1 MPPVRMGLKTRLGLG
16 CVFVAGLSILW
27 ATPAR
32 AHHSGA
38 IFDMAHPITISG
50 VVTKVEWMN
59 PHAYLYL
66 NVTDEKGEVHE
77 WAIETNSPNFLKH
90 NGWTST
96 TVSAGDKIVCTGA
109 PARTGAYFMHATI
122 VQLPNGSQLRS

>member
-1 MPPVRMGLKTRLGLG
+1 MQRRPINFALAALAASLL
-16 CVFVAGLSILW
+16 FLS
-27 ATPAR
+27 AAPAW

-38 IFDMAHPITISG
+38 MFDMQHPITLTG
-50 VVTKVEWMN
+50 VVTRVEWMN

-77 WAIETNSPNFLKH
+77 WAVEATSPNFLKH

-96 TVSAGDKIVCTGA
+96 TVNPGDKIVCTGA
-109 PARTGAYFMHATI
+109 PARNGSKFMHATS
-122 VQLPNGSQLRS
+122 VQLPGGLQLRS

>member
-1 MPPVRMGLKTRLGLG
+1 MQVGLRTRLGLG
-16 CVFVAGLSILW
+16 CVLAAGLSILA
-27 ATPAR
+27 ATPVR

-66 NVTDEKGEVHE
+66 DATDAQGKVHN

-96 TVSAGDKIVCTGA
+96 TVNPGDKITVTGA
-109 PARTGAYFMHATI
+109 PARTGAYFMHATM
-122 VQLPNGSQLRS
+122 VQLPDGSQLRS

>member
-1 MPPVRMGLKTRLGLG
+1 LLA
-16 CVFVAGLSILW
+16 AGLSLFVL
-27 ATPAR
+27 APAR

-66 NVTDEKGEVHE
+66 NVTDEKGKVHE

-96 TVSAGDKIVCTGA
+96 TVSPGDKITCTGA
-109 PARTGAYFMHATI
+109 PARTGAYFMHATM
-122 VQLPNGSQLRS
+122 VTLPGGSQLRS

>member
-1 MPPVRMGLKTRLGLG
+1 MRVGWKGWLFRCGI
-16 CVFVAGLSILW
+16 VAAALSALM
-27 ATPAR
+27 APAVR

-38 IFDMAHPITISG
+38 IFDMAHPVTISG
-50 VVTKVEWMN
+50 VVTKVEWTN
-59 PHAYLYL
+59 PHAYFYL
-66 NVTDEKGEVHE
+66 NVTDAKGEVHE

-96 TVSAGDKIVCTGA
+96 TLNPGDKIVCTGA
-109 PARTGAYFMHATI
+109 PARTGAYFMHATM

>member
-1 MPPVRMGLKTRLGLG
+1 MQRRPIKFALAALAASLLLLL
-16 CVFVAGLSILW
+16 A
-27 ATPAR
+27 APAR

-38 IFDMAHPITISG
+38 MFDMQHPITLTG
-50 VVTKVEWMN
+50 VVTKVEWTN

-77 WAIETNSPNFLKH
+77 WAVEANSPNFLKH

-96 TVSAGDKIVCTGA
+96 TVNPGDKIVCTGV
-109 PARTGAYFMHATI
+109 PARNGSKFMHATS
-122 VQLPNGSQLRS
+122 VQLPGGLQLRS

>member
-1 MPPVRMGLKTRLGLG
+1 MQRRPINFALAALAASVLL
-16 CVFVAGLSILW
+16 LS

-38 IFDMAHPITISG
+38 MFGMQHPITLTG
-50 VVTKVEWMN
+50 VVTKVEWTN

-77 WAIETNSPNFLKH
+77 WAVEATSPNFLKH

-96 TVSAGDKIVCTGA
+96 TVKPDDTITCTGGRA
-109 PARTGAYFMHATI
+109 KSGALTMRCTI
-122 VQLPNGSQLRS
+122 VKLSDGEELRS

>member
-1 MPPVRMGLKTRLGLG
+1 
-16 CVFVAGLSILW
+16 
-27 ATPAR
+27 
-32 AHHSGA
+32 
-38 IFDMAHPITISG
+38 MAHPVTISG

-66 NVTDEKGEVHE
+66 NVADEKGEVRE

-96 TVSAGDKIVCTGA
+96 TISPGDKIVCTGA
-109 PARTGAYFMHATI
+109 PARTGARFMHATMI
-122 VQLPNGSQLRS
+122 QLPNGSQLRS

>member
-1 MPPVRMGLKTRLGLG
+1 MAVYCALAALL
-16 CVFVAGLSILW
+16 LSLS
-27 ATPAR
+27 ATSAH

-50 VVTKVEWMN
+50 SVTKVEWMN

-66 NVTDEKGEVHE
+66 NVTDDKGRVHE

-96 TVSAGDKIVCTGA
+96 TVSPGDKITVTGA
-109 PARTGAYFMHATI
+109 PARTGSYFMHATM
-122 VQLPNGSQLRS
+122 VQLPDGSQLRS

>member
-1 MPPVRMGLKTRLGLG
+1 MPLMRLGRKTRLCFCGFL
-16 CVFVAGLSILW
+16 AATLSIL
-27 ATPAR
+27 AAAPAR

-38 IFDMAHPITISG
+38 IFDMAHPIKISG
-50 VVTKVEWMN
+50 VVTKVEWTN
-59 PHAYLYL
+59 PHAYFYL
-66 NVTDEKGEVHE
+66 NVTDEEGAVHE

-96 TVSAGDKIVCTGA
+96 TLNPGDKIVCTGA
-109 PARTGAYFMHATI
+109 PARTGSYFMHATM

>member
-1 MPPVRMGLKTRLGLG
+1 
-16 CVFVAGLSILW
+16 
-27 ATPAR
+27 
-32 AHHSGA
+32 
-38 IFDMAHPITISG
+38 MAHPITISG

-66 NVTDEKGEVHE
+66 NVADDKGKVHE

-96 TVSAGDKIVCTGA
+96 TVNPGDKITVTGA
-109 PARTGAYFMHATI
+109 PARTGAYFMHATM
-122 VQLPNGSQLRS
+122 VQLPDGSQLRS

>member
-1 MPPVRMGLKTRLGLG
+1 VSLKARLGLC
-16 CVFVAGLSILW
+16 CVLAAGLFVIS

-66 NVTDEKGEVHE
+66 NVADDKGAVHE

-96 TVSAGDKIVCTGA
+96 TVSPGDKIVCTGA
-109 PARTGAYFMHATI
+109 PARTGAYFMHATM

>member
-1 MPPVRMGLKTRLGLG
+1 VRASRKSRIAVCGVLAALLLGLP
-16 CVFVAGLSILW
+16 
-27 ATPAR
+27 ATPAH

-50 VVTKVEWMN
+50 SVTKVEWMN

-66 NVTDEKGEVHE
+66 NVADEQGHVHE

-96 TVSAGDKIVCTGA
+96 TVSPGDRITVTGA
-109 PARTGAYFMHATI
+109 PARTGAYFMHATM
-122 VQLPNGSQLRS
+122 VQLPGGSQLRS

>member
-1 MPPVRMGLKTRLGLG
+1 MPRVRPGWKIRTGV
-16 CVFVAGLSILW
+16 CCAFVACLTILA

-59 PHAYLYL
+59 PHAYFYL
-66 NVTDEKGEVHE
+66 DVMDAKGEVHN

-96 TVSAGDKIVCTGA
+96 TVNPGDKITVTGA
-109 PARTGAYFMHATI
+109 PARTGAYFMHATM
-122 VQLPNGSQLRS
+122 VQLPDGSQLRS

>member
-1 MPPVRMGLKTRLGLG
+1 MRVGWKGWLFRCGI
-16 CVFVAGLSILW
+16 VAAALSTSM
-27 ATPAR
+27 APAVR

-38 IFDMAHPITISG
+38 IFDMAHPVTISG
-50 VVTKVEWMN
+50 VVTKVEWTN
-59 PHAYLYL
+59 PHAYFYL
-66 NVTDEKGEVHE
+66 NVTDAKGEVHE

-96 TVSAGDKIVCTGA
+96 TLNPGDKIVCTGA
-109 PARTGAYFMHATI
+109 PARTGAYFMHATM